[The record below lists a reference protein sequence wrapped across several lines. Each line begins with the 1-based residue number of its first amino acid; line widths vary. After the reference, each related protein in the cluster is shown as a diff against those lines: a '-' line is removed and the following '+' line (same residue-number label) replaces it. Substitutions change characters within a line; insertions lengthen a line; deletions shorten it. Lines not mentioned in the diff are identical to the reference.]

1 MNKERKDEK
10 GGGGKKGRGG
20 YKRPDRPAPLT
31 PTEQRRKQAE
41 ERLAVWEAKT
51 KLGKMV
57 VSGEIDSLHAALNCG
72 FPLREPEIIDIL
84 VPEIKE
90 EVEIFIDWDE
100 DNFKTS
106 MANSDILLAWNFPTT
121 SLKKIA
127 PNLKWIHCISAGVEH
142 LLPLDWMFDGLVLTN
157 SSGAHAKKAG
167 EYGLMSILMLQNHM
181 TKIITNQKD
190 KKFVSLFS
198 NPIAGKTVVLL
209 GTGTLGSSM
218 TKLVAP
224 LGANIIGV
232 NKRGRMVEGC
242 SKVITI
248 DKIDSVLPDADF
260 LYLALPETPETKNLI
275 SRERLDML
283 KPTCGIVNIGRQ
295 SVMDYDALC
304 EKLIKNEIA
313 GAILDVF
320 TSEPIE
326 KNSKLWDIPN
336 LVITPHVSSDDN
348 GNYVKLTLDIFIK
361 NLKLFIEN
369 KELNNQID
377 KKLGY

>member
-1 MNKERKDEK
+1 M
-10 GGGGKKGRGG
+10 
-20 YKRPDRPAPLT
+20 
-31 PTEQRRKQAE
+31 
-41 ERLAVWEAKT
+41 
-51 KLGKMV
+51 
-57 VSGEIDSLHAALNCG
+57 S
-72 FPLREPEIIDIL
+72 
-84 VPEIKE
+84 
-90 EVEIFIDWDE
+90 
-100 DNFKTS
+100 
-106 MANSDILLAWNFPTT
+106 NSDILLAWNFPTK
-121 SLKKIA
+121 SLKKVA

-157 SSGAHAKKAG
+157 SSGVHAKKSG

-198 NPIAGKTVVLL
+198 NPIAGKTVVVV

-218 TKLVAP
+218 AKLVAP

-232 NKRGRMVEGC
+232 NKRGRAVEGC

-260 LYLALPETPETKNLI
+260 LYLALPETLETKNLI
-275 SRERLDML
+275 NRERLDML

-295 SVMDYDALC
+295 SAMDYDALGK
-304 EKLIKNEIA
+304 KLIKNEIA

-320 TSEPIE
+320 TPEPIG

-348 GNYVKLTLDIFIK
+348 GNYVKLTLEIFIK
-361 NLKLFIEN
+361 NLKLFVDN
-369 KELNNQID
+369 RELNNQID